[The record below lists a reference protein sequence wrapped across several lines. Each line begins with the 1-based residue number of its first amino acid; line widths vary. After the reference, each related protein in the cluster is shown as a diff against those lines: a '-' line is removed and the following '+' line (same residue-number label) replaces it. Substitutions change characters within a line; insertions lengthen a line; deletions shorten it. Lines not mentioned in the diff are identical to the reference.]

1 MATDEGDTAGAIQ
14 ALADHLIFALEHKAC
29 RPMNFY
35 GVGGT
40 KIFRDLIYTMQGLMK
55 ADHKFYKEHGIYDDF
70 PQKNRGTI
78 WKMKLVGGLLAV
90 PTVQEK
96 MKGQLSGVIV
106 EPYRKVI
113 AGEES
118 GAQAEEQRDNQK

>member
-1 MATDEGDTAGAIQ
+1 
-14 ALADHLIFALEHKAC
+14 
-29 RPMNFY
+29 MNFY

-90 PTVQEK
+90 PAVQEK